1 MWVPLTSQPGAGWQP
16 VDVRLKQAVPH
27 LCGRRAVDFDCIG
40 DAVVAVGDPH
50 AAQHSTAQRIEL
62 RHSTVTAAMRCPRP
76 TGQNRFNAGM
86 HTMRCRV
93 HSVQCKVAGR
103 HHRHHAT
110 LAVLVHRRPCK
121 QARLPSGQASL
132 LTTHLQE
139 NSSCD
144 PCRRATTSPLNP
156 PPTTRPSLHPA
167 HRRQVKVSGG
177 CAHSCWHSRPRPDV
191 RTEQTSRR
199 CGGLDPTATDTPA
212 HPAHPAPP
220 FTAVAAAPESN
231 PAPQLQCSRSSS
243 THLAHSVQSCILP
256 SPGATPP
263 PGPPDTSMTFVSRC
277 ATLFHSCTL
286 FSRTWYTS
294 CAAVHG
300 RGGRGRK
307 TRRTP
312 HVAHAFGL

>member
-1 MWVPLTSQPGAGWQP
+1 
-16 VDVRLKQAVPH
+16 
-27 LCGRRAVDFDCIG
+27 
-40 DAVVAVGDPH
+40 VGDPH

-103 HHRHHAT
+103 YHAT
-110 LAVLVHRRPCK
+110 LAVLVHRMPCK

-132 LTTHLQE
+132 LTIHLQE

-167 HRRQVKVSGG
+167 HRRQVRVRGG
-177 CAHSCWHSRPRPDV
+177 HAHSCQHSKPEPDV
-191 RTEQTSRR
+191 RTEQASRR
-199 CGGLDPTATDTPA
+199 CGSLDRDCNRPHLSTLHQAL
-212 HPAHPAPP
+212 P
-220 FTAVAAAPESN
+220 FTQPLLFLNPCPSAAMLRVQQHSLCAQRAELYLAQPGRHPSSRPSRHIYDFRQPLRYAV
-231 PAPQLQCSRSSS
+231 PQLHLVFTDVVHVMRCSTRK
-243 THLAHSVQSCILP
+243 
-256 SPGATPP
+256 
-263 PGPPDTSMTFVSRC
+263 
-277 ATLFHSCTL
+277 
-286 FSRTWYTS
+286 
-294 CAAVHG
+294 G
-300 RGGRGRK
+300 REGGRK

-312 HVAHAFGL
+312 HAAHAIGLEKQAGHLIV